1 MESNAK
7 EVYDAVMQEVR
18 NELSRTVVGYEKEM
32 IKRLEKK
39 VDKIVSDKMMIYDKR
54 ITDLEKRMSY
64 DSGHSR
70 TITEKSPVR
79 NKNKIDMNR
88 DDIRY
93 DGFEFNGWIYY
104 PNKEMG
110 GFLYKVRKDGS
121 DNQQLTEYSVV
132 GTLFSV
138 RDGKIF
144 FYDTHYKEHS
154 VYL

>member
-18 NELSRTVVGYEKEM
+18 KELSRTVVGYEKEM
-32 IKRLEKK
+32 VKRLEKK

-110 GFLYKVRKDGS
+110 GVFIQS
-121 DNQQLTEYSVV
+121 S
-132 GTLFSV
+132 
-138 RDGKIF
+138 
-144 FYDTHYKEHS
+144 
-154 VYL
+154 